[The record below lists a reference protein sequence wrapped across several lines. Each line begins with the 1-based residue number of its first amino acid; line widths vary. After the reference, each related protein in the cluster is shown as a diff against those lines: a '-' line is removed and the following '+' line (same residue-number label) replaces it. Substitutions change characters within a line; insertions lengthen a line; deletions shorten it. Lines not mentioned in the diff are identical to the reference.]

1 MVFQTDSGEK
11 TLLVLQVKGEE
22 IRSGVRKMTKTEGVT
37 RDGVL
42 SKVGKS
48 LRGRL
53 LGNDTG
59 VKVVTVSS
67 LRRGGKIGERG

>member
-1 MVFQTDSGEK
+1 M
-11 TLLVLQVKGEE
+11 LVLQVKGEE
-22 IRSGVRKMTKTEGVT
+22 IRGGVRKMAKTEGVA

-59 VKVVTVSS
+59 VKVVTVSG
-67 LRRGGKIGERG
+67 LRRGGKIRERG